1 MENAVVAET
10 ETRSDSEVK
19 LEHEAIKKAATR
31 RAPTNVDVMN
41 TLRIVRNTLRKD
53 KDILR
58 SRLSDVSKSVR
69 EMQNEIETHILERE
83 EKNKEKIEDAY
94 RIIIQREI
102 TKACE
107 RIVAATYQ
115 ASVAKDPDGALAAIN
130 QLAVESLFL
139 LDRRV
144 RTNRGGKRVGLREAL
159 CNVESLTMG
168 NMRSIKSEI
177 YKKTGPEGAL
187 LAEALKALTGGEEE

>member
-1 MENAVVAET
+1 MNETENANVMDPPVLENDVPPVIKKKKPISLTDISNQLRSIRITLRRDRDVIRKKISGLKSSIVRIQNENISGMRRKEQETVIKTTEIVREQMRIEIQKSCGAILEAKKKADVAE
-10 ETRSDSEVK
+10 
-19 LEHEAIKKAATR
+19 
-31 RAPTNVDVMN
+31 N
-41 TLRIVRNTLRKD
+41 
-53 KDILR
+53 
-58 SRLSDVSKSVR
+58 
-69 EMQNEIETHILERE
+69 
-83 EKNKEKIEDAY
+83 
-94 RIIIQREI
+94 
-102 TKACE
+102 
-107 RIVAATYQ
+107 
-115 ASVAKDPDGALAAIN
+115 PDGALAAIN